1 MDRICRPQIVHWR
14 IFIFSTI
21 LAVMALF
28 CAEQL
33 NADIYKWVDENGVK
47 HFSNAPPA
55 NAGKAKIVF
64 DEDRRD
70 KVTDENRVKTD
81 QKTIDALIEE
91 ENQKEQQAKAIWEK
105 QQKFMN
111 VKQKQQSLFGST
123 CFGPSYSVQQGRGV
137 RHGIVPR
144 YLMPGE
150 LEEILALFESLKD
163 DWYGAAWERTG
174 KDFKGE
180 VYQEINNFTI
190 KSEGRMT
197 SRGQFI
203 LKSNLYSL
211 ESNSTRLKTLPY
223 YLDPKK
229 LTTQEGI
236 SVSDLELISVSS
248 DHLVYVQKGAP
259 LLSGIGDQTKL
270 RKDREREF
278 VTTIKKTGKGSFS
291 FERLF
296 YIRGKLKAI
305 NAWHLENN

>member
-1 MDRICRPQIVHWR
+1 MDRICRPQIVQWR
-14 IFIFSTI
+14 ILIFSTI
-21 LAVMALF
+21 LAMMALF
-28 CAEQL
+28 CARQL
-33 NADIYKWVDENGVK
+33 NADIYQWVDKNGVK

-55 NAGKAKIVF
+55 NAGNAKIVF
-64 DEDRRD
+64 DEHRRD
-70 KVTDENRVKTD
+70 KAADENRVKTD
-81 QKTIDALIEE
+81 QKTIEALIEE
-91 ENQKEQQAKAIWEK
+91 EKRKEQQAKAIWEK

-111 VKQKQQSLFGST
+111 VRQNQQSLFGSS

-150 LEEILALFESLKD
+150 FEELLALFESLKG
-163 DWYGAAWERTG
+163 DWYGAAWERTC

-180 VYQEINNFTI
+180 VYQVINNFTI
-190 KSEGRMT
+190 KSEGRMH

-203 LKSNLYSL
+203 LKSNLYSR
-211 ESNSTRLKTLPY
+211 ESNSTRLEAIPL

-248 DHLVYVQKGAP
+248 DYLVYVQKGAP
-259 LLSGIGDQTKL
+259 SLSAEGDQMTL
-270 RKDREREF
+270 LKDRQREF

-296 YIRGKLKAI
+296 YIGGRLKTI
-305 NAWHLENN
+305 NIWHLENN